1 MYLLLYTAIGL
12 MIVGVV
18 SLGASALTRGRAR
31 ATWLHR
37 AGASGLV
44 ALAIAGALSFAQR
57 PICDAL
63 GGFWVPE
70 REACRG
76 EWGGNGYNDSGED
89 VAPFS

>member
-1 MYLLLYTAIGL
+1 

-18 SLGASALTRGRAR
+18 SLGASAFRRDRAR
-31 ATWLHR
+31 AISLRR

-44 ALAIAGALSFAQR
+44 ALAIVGALSFAQR

-63 GGFWVPE
+63 GGSWVPE

-76 EWGGNGYNDSGED
+76 EWGGNGYNDSGEGIP
-89 VAPFS
+89 PFLSSP